1 MVGPL
6 IHWMLKLMLNH
17 HRLSILL
24 SLFSLLGVACSQS
37 GKQDTVATVP
47 ENSENGFHPVPVN
60 TKNFI
65 NQVDIQVLESFPA
78 QVNVTVQGQLSNN
91 CEKISQII
99 PEQEGNVFTIDIITA
114 QQTSD
119 SCQDHQVPFQQVIPL
134 NVDGLKAGVYT
145 VKVNGITE
153 LFELA
158 VDNIVRWE

>member
-6 IHWMLKLMLNH
+6 INRILKLMLNH
-17 HRLSILL
+17 HRFSILL

-47 ENSENGFHPVPVN
+47 ENSENGFYPVTVN
-60 TKNFI
+60 AENFI
-65 NQVDIQVLESFPA
+65 KEVDIQVLESFPA

-99 PEQEGNVFTIDIITA
+99 PEQEGNVFTIEIITV
-114 QQTSD
+114 QQTSA
-119 SCQDHQVPFQQVIPL
+119 SCQEHHVPFQQVIPL
-134 NVDGLKAGVYT
+134 NVDGLKAGIYT
-145 VKVNGITE
+145 VKVNDITE

>member
-17 HRLSILL
+17 HRLPILLILFILL
-24 SLFSLLGVACSQS
+24 SVACSQS

-91 CEKISQII
+91 CEK
-99 PEQEGNVFTIDIITA
+99 N
-114 QQTSD
+114 
-119 SCQDHQVPFQQVIPL
+119 
-134 NVDGLKAGVYT
+134 
-145 VKVNGITE
+145 
-153 LFELA
+153 
-158 VDNIVRWE
+158 